1 MKNLVFFLLLL
12 PLINFAQD
20 FKTYKWGDL
29 ISVIKKNETSKLIS
43 AGKDTLIYES
53 KVLNIDS
60 KLTYFFKGGKLEAIE
75 YDFVKVSTDKN
86 YDLDSLNVIRKL
98 LVEKYGKP
106 TKIQNFMIP
115 TSILEWEMPRTY
127 IYFWIEKYKGL
138 THHSITYRNNIKKTT
153 EKKEELN
160 KL

>member
-1 MKNLVFFLLLL
+1 MKKLLCLLLFL
-12 PLINFAQD
+12 PFINFAQD

-29 ISVIKKNETSKLIS
+29 MSVVKKNETSKLIS
-43 AGKDTLIYES
+43 AKKDTLIYES

-60 KLTYFFKGGKLEAIE
+60 KLTYYFKEGKLEATN
-75 YDFVKVSTDKN
+75 YDFNNVPTSEN

-106 TKIQNFMIP
+106 TKIQDFMIP
-115 TSILEWEMPRTY
+115 SSLIHWEMPRTY
-127 IYFWIEKYKGL
+127 IYFWINKHEGL
-138 THHSITYRNNIKKTT
+138 THHSITYRNNIKKTE
-153 EKKEELN
+153 EKKKELN